1 MSISRRVFL
10 SFALA
15 SPLLYFSTRGNNND
29 VFFKRIVKEIENNKD
44 FIIRENEL
52 FRSIVSASDNDS
64 LVKTKQLN
72 YLIESDF
79 YNGRYVFVGYWML
92 SETECNFL
100 LYLNKNAELL
110 NS

>member
-15 SPLLYFSTRGNNND
+15 SPLLYFFTRGNNND

-44 FIIRENEL
+44 YIYRENEL
-52 FRSIVSASDNDS
+52 FRSIVSASGNDS
-64 LVKTKQLN
+64 LVTLN

-79 YNGRYVFVGYWML
+79 YKGRYVFVGYWML
-92 SETECNFL
+92 SETESSFL